1 MLGSRSAFVE
11 ERAAV
16 RGRETHPALRY
27 WPSLVIFALF
37 AWNGLRR
44 RGFAGGAV
52 PESFLARA
60 SPASAGLARISIAY
74 APSARRRLQVAL
86 RELASR
92 TAPTQRDRHW
102 LALDVT
108 ELLRGELA
116 SATHVF
122 VESRTIEE
130 SLESRFRATTQE
142 LRSRFRH
149 ETRGRG
155 AASPELRGHA
165 EEGDGF
171 LVVSMVLADR
181 SALPSIQSPRDA
193 TEVSTALERILPTRG
208 GLTAVDVIWSP
219 SEELDRMSSAEL
231 EILYP
236 ELTRLPGAIVGERR
250 CAACGAR
257 HAAEL
262 ARCPGC
268 GSPTAV

>member
-1 MLGSRSAFVE
+1 M
-11 ERAAV
+11 
-16 RGRETHPALRY
+16 ALRY
-27 WPSLVIFALF
+27 WPSVLIFALF

-44 RGFAGGAV
+44 RGFAGGAAS
-52 PESFLARA
+52 ESFLART
-60 SPASAGLARISIAY
+60 SPVGFGAAGLARISIAY
-74 APSARRRLQVAL
+74 APTARRRLQIAL

-108 ELLRGELA
+108 QLLRSELA
-116 SATHVF
+116 SATHAF
-122 VESRTIEE
+122 VERRAITE
-130 SLESRFRATTQE
+130 SLESHFRATAQE

-155 AASPELRGHA
+155 AAAPELRAHA

-171 LVVSMVLADR
+171 VVVSMVLADR
-181 SALPSIQSPRDA
+181 SALPSIPSPRDA
-193 TEVSTALERILPTRG
+193 AEVSTALERILPTRG
-208 GLTAVDVIWSP
+208 GLTAIDVIWSP

-231 EILYP
+231 ETLYP
-236 ELTRLPGAIVGERR
+236 ELTRLPGAIVGERH

-262 ARCPGC
+262 ARCPAC
-268 GSPTAV
+268 GAPARA